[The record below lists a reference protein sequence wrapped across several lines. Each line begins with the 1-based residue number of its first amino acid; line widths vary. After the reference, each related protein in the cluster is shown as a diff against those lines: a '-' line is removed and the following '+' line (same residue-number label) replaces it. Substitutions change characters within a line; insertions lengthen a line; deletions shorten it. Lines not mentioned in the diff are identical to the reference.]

1 MKLVGLHVADRPLGG
16 AIVQDSVREPAKPL
30 RLETVTVEV
39 PDEPVRKV
47 TVDGLAVT
55 LKSPDGT
62 TFTATATKCEREPV
76 VPVAMTE

>member
-1 MKLVGLHVADRPLGG
+1 VKLVGLHVADRPLGG

-39 PDEPVRKV
+39 PDEPVRNV

-76 VPVAMTE
+76 VPVTMTE